1 VLVKRLRGCL
11 FARYIE
17 SLAFGSNNA
26 DGRPT
31 IIRDSGARSKPDACA
46 PFQSIQEREVDLK
59 NGLKDQMP
67 FVSESLIPVDP
78 IAFRN
83 ALGAFVTGVTIVTTC
98 DTQGRRVGL
107 TANSFNSVSLD
118 PPMILWSLGL
128 KSNSLDAF
136 RNARWWAVHIL
147 SSEQEALSARFA
159 KAGADKFA
167 DLQVSE
173 GPDQIPLIGDCA
185 ARFICR
191 TAFEYE
197 GGDHA
202 IFVGEVM
209 AFERADRT
217 PLAFHQGRY
226 ARVMTPAARTSQSP
240 AADDGAFGRY
250 FLGHLLGKAHADL
263 FADVRKEYR
272 RRGLKGAEYTILSLL
287 GIRGDCTTETIM
299 ERAAV
304 AGVDVPR
311 SAILSLEEKTY
322 IGHVDGNWRLTPEG
336 RQIVIELIAVAQARE
351 ARLEESLAPGEME
364 TLRHLVERVIDPVPA

>member
-1 VLVKRLRGCL
+1 MRLALPHFVTPERFNARTSWHSMRKREFCL
-11 FARYIE
+11 
-17 SLAFGSNNA
+17 NNS
-26 DGRPT
+26 T
-31 IIRDSGARSKPDACA
+31 
-46 PFQSIQEREVDLK
+46 E
-59 NGLKDQMP
+59 DQT
-67 FVSESLIPVDP
+67 PVDP

-83 ALGAFVTGVTIVTTC
+83 ALGAFVTGVTIV
-98 DTQGRRVGL
+98 
-107 TANSFNSVSLD
+107 NSFNSVSLD

-167 DLQVSE
+167 GLEVSD

-202 IFVGEVM
+202 IFVGEVT

-226 ARVMTPAARTSQSP
+226 ARVMTPARPSQNP

-250 FLGHLLGKAHADL
+250 FLGHLLGRAHADL
-263 FADVRKEYR
+263 FADVRREYR
-272 RRGLKGAEYTILSLL
+272 RRGLRGAEYTILSLL
-287 GIRGDCTTETIM
+287 GIRDDCTTETIM
-299 ERAAV
+299 QRAVV

-311 SAILSLEEKTY
+311 AAILSLADKAY
-322 IGHVDGNWRLTPEG
+322 IRDVDGKWRLTAEG

-351 ARLEESLAPGEME
+351 ARLEDALAPGEME
-364 TLRHLVERVIDPVPA
+364 ALRHLLERVIDPGAA

>member
-1 VLVKRLRGCL
+1 MAVEPEG
-11 FARYIE
+11 
-17 SLAFGSNNA
+17 
-26 DGRPT
+26 
-31 IIRDSGARSKPDACA
+31 
-46 PFQSIQEREVDLK
+46 Q
-59 NGLKDQMP
+59 
-67 FVSESLIPVDP
+67 IPIDP

-98 DTQGRRVGL
+98 DPQGRRVGL

-128 KSNSLDAF
+128 KSKSLDAF

-159 KAGADKFA
+159 KAGADKFV

-173 GPDQIPLIGDCA
+173 GPDQIPLIADCA

-202 IFVGEVM
+202 IFVGEVT
-209 AFERADRT
+209 AFERAERT

-226 ARVMTPAARTSQSP
+226 ARVMAPAGRASQNPS
-240 AADDGAFGRY
+240 ADDGEFGRH
-250 FLGHLLGKAHADL
+250 FLGHLLGRAHAEL
-263 FADVRKEYR
+263 FSDVRKEYR
-272 RRGLKGAEYTILSLL
+272 RRGLRGAEYTILSLL
-287 GIRGDCTTETIM
+287 GIRDDCTTETIM
-299 ERAAV
+299 QRAVV

-311 SAILSLEEKTY
+311 AAILSLEEKTY
-322 IGHVDGNWRLTPEG
+322 IRAVDGKWRLTPDG

-351 ARLEESLAPGEME
+351 ARLEASLAPGEMD
-364 TLRHLVERVIDPVPA
+364 TLRHLIERVIDPHAA

>member
-1 VLVKRLRGCL
+1 MLSRDITG
-11 FARYIE
+11 AAMIDP
-17 SLAFGSNNA
+17 GS
-26 DGRPT
+26 
-31 IIRDSGARSKPDACA
+31 
-46 PFQSIQEREVDLK
+46 QE
-59 NGLKDQMP
+59 
-67 FVSESLIPVDP
+67 PVDP
-78 IAFRN
+78 ISFRN

-136 RNARWWAVHIL
+136 RSARWWAVHIL
-147 SSEQEALSARFA
+147 SSDQEALSARFA
-159 KAGADKFA
+159 KAGIDKFA

-173 GPDQIPLIGDCA
+173 GPDQIPLIADCA

-202 IFVGEVM
+202 IFVGAVT

-226 ARVMTPAARTSQSP
+226 ARVLTPAARASQNP

-250 FLGHLLGKAHADL
+250 FLGHLFGRAHADL
-263 FADVRKEYR
+263 FSEVRKEYR
-272 RRGLKGAEYTILSLL
+272 RRGLRGAEYTILSLL
-287 GIRGDCTTETIM
+287 GIRDNCTTETII
-299 ERAAV
+299 ERAVV

-322 IGHVDGNWRLTPEG
+322 IREVEGKWLLTPDG

-351 ARLEESLAPGEME
+351 ARLEAALAPGEMDA
-364 TLRHLVERVIDPVPA
+364 LRHLIQRVIDPSAA